1 MVELVNSRTSELSE
15 RTDEKG
21 RNKMKKMR
29 VLLTCLLAVVLV
41 TTVFISGC
49 GKKEATKTVDGPKKV
64 KVGLVFDV
72 GGRGDKSFNDAAYA
86 GLEKATKDFGDK
98 IEVKFLEPA
107 AGGENRE
114 QLVRLLAQEKYDVII
129 GVGFIFT
136 DTITKVA
143 KDFPQTK
150 FGLIDGYVPDLKE
163 DSNISC
169 LLFKDQEGSFLTG
182 AAAALKSKSGK
193 VGFVG
198 GMQIPTIE
206 KFEAGYMAGA
216 KFVNPNI
223 VVMSDYIGTTG
234 EAFKDPVKGKELTLK
249 QIKDGA
255 DVIYHASGASGIG
268 VFEAAASQKKLVI
281 GVDSDQSLTATDS
294 QRPYVLTSMLKRVDT
309 AVYDTIKSVLD
320 TNFKGG
326 YREFGVKD
334 NGVGY
339 AENEYN
345 KDLISDIKPKLEELK
360 AKIISGEI
368 KVPTTKKDVK

>member
-1 MVELVNSRTSELSE
+1 
-15 RTDEKG
+15 
-21 RNKMKKMR
+21 MKR
-29 VLLTCLLAVVLV
+29 VRLLLTCILAVVLV
-41 TTVFISGC
+41 TTAFISGC
-49 GKKEATKTVDGPKKV
+49 GKKEAPKAEGPKKV

-72 GGRGDKSFNDAAYA
+72 GGRGDKSFNDAAYT
-86 GLEKATKDFGDK
+86 GLEKAMKDFGDK
-98 IEVKFLEPA
+98 IEVKYLEPA

-143 KDFPQTK
+143 QDFPQTK

-163 DSNISC
+163 NNNISC
-169 LLFKDQEGSFLTG
+169 LLFKDQEGSFLVG
-182 AAAALKSKSGK
+182 AAAALQSKSGK

-216 KFVNPNI
+216 KYVNPKI
-223 VVMSDYIGTTG
+223 EVMSDYIGTTG
-234 EAFKDPVKGKELTLK
+234 DAFKDPVKGKELTLK

-255 DVIYHASGASGIG
+255 DVVYHASGASGIG
-268 VFEAAASQKKLVI
+268 VLEAAATQQKFAI
-281 GVDSDQSLTATDS
+281 GVDSDQSLTATDA

-309 AVYDTIKSVLD
+309 AVYDTIKNVIDS
-320 TNFKGG
+320 TFKGG

-345 KDLISDIKPKLEELK
+345 KTMISTMKPKLEDLK

-368 KVPTTKKDVK
+368 KVPATKKDVK

>member
-1 MVELVNSRTSELSE
+1 
-15 RTDEKG
+15 
-21 RNKMKKMR
+21 MKR
-29 VLLTCLLAVVLV
+29 FRLFLTCMLAVVLV
-41 TTVFISGC
+41 TTAFISGC
-49 GKKEATKTVDGPKKV
+49 GKKEAPKAAEGVKKV

-86 GLEKATKDFGDK
+86 GLEKAMKDFGDK
-98 IEVKFLEPA
+98 IEVKYLEPA

-114 QLVRLLAQEKYDVII
+114 QLIRLLAQEKYDVII

-136 DTITKVA
+136 DTIAKVA

-150 FGLIDGYVPDLKE
+150 FGLIDGYVPELK
-163 DSNISC
+163 DASNISC
-169 LLFKDQEGSFLTG
+169 LLFKDQEGSFLVG
-182 AAAALKSKSGK
+182 AAAALKSTTGK

-249 QIKDGA
+249 QMKDGV
-255 DVIYHASGASGIG
+255 DVVYHASGASGIG
-268 VFEAAASQKKLVI
+268 VLEAAASQKKFAI
-281 GVDSDQSLTATDS
+281 GCDSDQSLTATDA

-320 TNFKGG
+320 SNFKGG

-334 NGVGY
+334 SGVGY

-345 KDLISDIKPKLEELK
+345 KGMIADLKPKLEEIK

-368 KVPTTKKDVK
+368 KVPALKKDVK

>member
-1 MVELVNSRTSELSE
+1 
-15 RTDEKG
+15 
-21 RNKMKKMR
+21 MKKGKLFL
-29 VLLTCLLAVVLV
+29 VCILAVVLV
-41 TTVFISGC
+41 MTAFISGC
-49 GKKEATKTVDGPKKV
+49 GKKEAPKAAEGAKKV

-86 GLEKATKDFGDK
+86 GLEKATKEFGDK
-98 IEVKFLEPA
+98 IEVKFLEPT

-150 FGLIDGYVPDLKE
+150 FGLIDGYVPELKGE
-163 DSNISC
+163 SNISC
-169 LLFKDQEGSFLTG
+169 LLFKDQEGSFLVG
-182 AAAALKSKSGK
+182 AAAALKSKTGK

-216 KFVNPNI
+216 KYVNPNI

-249 QIKDGA
+249 QMKDGV
-255 DVIYHASGASGIG
+255 DVVYHASGASGIG
-268 VFEAAASQKKLVI
+268 VLEAATSQKNLAI
-281 GVDSDQSLTATDS
+281 GVDSDQSLTAS
-294 QRPYVLTSMLKRVDT
+294 AEQRPYVLTSMLKRVDT

-320 TNFKGG
+320 NNFKGG

-334 NGVGY
+334 TGVGY

-345 KDLISDIKPKLEELK
+345 KDLINDIKPKLEEIK
-360 AKIISGEI
+360 AKIVSGEI
-368 KVPTTKKDVK
+368 KVPAMRKDVK